1 MATFIYMLEICR
13 THEALCKPL
22 YRYPYP
28 TQVQGVTTTEDLRQ
42 LLQGN
47 EFDFRFRC
55 GYSKPI
61 ASLNISDKDE
71 FLRAIWLHQV
81 LFQPYAELQQ
91 LQQGLK
97 DTLDFEFLLKVYPQ
111 EMWSLFVESCAY
123 DVTADKLLD
132 SLSIEYSQPGSNN
145 RTLEENVVYMWS
157 QFVTE
162 CDGTLH
168 IHC

>member
-1 MATFIYMLEICR
+1 MATFIYMLELCR

-61 ASLNISDKDE
+61 A
-71 FLRAIWLHQV
+71 
-81 LFQPYAELQQ
+81 
-91 LQQGLK
+91 
-97 DTLDFEFLLKVYPQ
+97 
-111 EMWSLFVESCAY
+111 CAY
-123 DVTADKLLD
+123 DVTAIKLLD

-145 RTLEENVVYMWS
+145 RALEENVYMWS

>member
-1 MATFIYMLEICR
+1 M
-13 THEALCKPL
+13 
-22 YRYPYP
+22 
-28 TQVQGVTTTEDLRQ
+28 TTTEDLHQ
-42 LLQGN
+42 LLQDN

-71 FLRAIWLHQV
+71 FLRAIWLHHV

-97 DTLDFEFLLKVYPQ
+97 DTLDFELLLKVYPQ
-111 EMWSLFVESCAY
+111 EMWSLFVESSAY

-132 SLSIEYSQPGSNN
+132 SFNIEYSETGSNN
-145 RTLEENVVYMWS
+145 RALEESVVYMWS

-162 CDGTLH
+162 CDGKLQLF
-168 IHC
+168 IVKDYCYNLSIPLYRKQSNICF